1 MSDSIEK
8 KREDDYWVYPK
19 LSKYLHY
26 INLESMAAKMDILD
40 RKSGADIPI
49 NLYIHIPFC
58 ESHCLFCPYYKIFPK
73 DDDIEKYISAL
84 LRELELYKMKKYFN
98 DCRIASVHF
107 GGGNPFVLK
116 ANQLRRILDKVIDLF
131 GFQVTEDN
139 VSIEG
144 SVISI
149 QSKEYVQELMDMGF
163 FRFSL
168 GIQTFNE
175 SIRYKMTMRARL
187 DDIYKCVS
195 ILNEAGFSKYCFDMM
210 YNMPDQ
216 TDEIFTNDLEK
227 CNVLNPFHIDIYNMG
242 VFPNTLLEKNI
253 QQRKYDVL
261 PSNERSISMYK
272 IGKEWFDK
280 NQYKQ
285 IMTQTFSKYE
295 DSPELHD
302 YLYLR
307 GCNVLGIGCSSRGYL
322 DGMAYKNIVTYEN
335 YMKKINADQFPI
347 LLLEKFDEDE
357 LEDRKMIFFPI
368 LMGININEIN
378 NYQRYADKID
388 ILQKE
393 GLLRM
398 DGKQIVLTEE
408 GKIWSGNISQYFIS
422 KKRWGEYMS
431 VFFNSYKHKNNPYN
445 EDDMGVE

>member
-1 MSDSIEK
+1 MNNIMEK

-19 LSKYLHY
+19 LSKYLHSVSLQD
-26 INLESMAAKMDILD
+26 ISAKMDILD
-40 RKSGADIPI
+40 QKTDMDSQT

-58 ESHCLFCPYYKIFPK
+58 ESRCLFCPYYKVWPQI
-73 DDDIEKYISAL
+73 DQIENYIAAL
-84 LRELELYKMKKYFN
+84 IKELEMYKAKTYFDN
-98 DCRIASVHF
+98 RKIASVHF
-107 GGGNPFVLK
+107 GGGNPFALTASQIK
-116 ANQLRRILDKVIDLF
+116 RILNKVIDLF
-131 GFQVTEDN
+131 GFQVTDDN

-149 QSKEYVQELMDMGF
+149 QSKEYVQELMEMGI

-168 GIQTFNE
+168 GIQTFDE
-175 SIRYKMTMRARL
+175 SIRHKMTMKAEL
-187 DDIYKCVS
+187 DDIYRCVS

-216 TDEIFTNDLEK
+216 TEEIFLNDLEK
-227 CNVLNPFHIDIYNMG
+227 CNALNPYHIDIYNMG
-242 VFPNTLLEKNI
+242 VFPNTLLDRNI
-253 QQRKYDVL
+253 QQKKYSVL

-272 IGKEWFDK
+272 IGKEWFLR

-295 DSPELHD
+295 SVPELHD
-302 YLYLR
+302 YLYLK

-322 DGMAYKNIVTYEN
+322 DGIAYKNTDTYKD
-335 YMKKINADQFPI
+335 YMEKINADQFPI
-347 LLLEKFDEDE
+347 LLMENFERDEM
-357 LEDRKMIFFPI
+357 EDRKMIFFPI
-368 LMGININEIN
+368 LMGINMNEIN
-378 NYQRYADKID
+378 NYQRYAEKIG
-388 ILQKE
+388 ILHEE
-393 GLLRM
+393 GLLRTEG
-398 DGKQIVLTEE
+398 DQIVLTEE

-422 KKRWGEYMS
+422 KKRWNEYMS